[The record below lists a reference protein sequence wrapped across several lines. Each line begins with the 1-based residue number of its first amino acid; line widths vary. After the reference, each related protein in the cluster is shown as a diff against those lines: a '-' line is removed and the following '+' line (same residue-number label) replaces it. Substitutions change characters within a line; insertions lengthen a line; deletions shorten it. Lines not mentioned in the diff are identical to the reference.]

1 MVKYTTIFYP
11 RIPMSDS
18 KSVYASFR
26 SIGAYAPPKILSNK
40 DLETMVDTTDEW
52 IVKRTGIKERR
63 IAADDEYTSDMGA
76 KAARLAIERAGI
88 DDGDIDLI
96 ICATVTP
103 DYFNMPSTACVISDK
118 LGIRNV
124 QAFDIS
130 AACSGFV
137 YLLSL
142 AKAFI
147 ESGMKKNVLII
158 GAEKFSSIVDYTD
171 RGTCI
176 LFGDGAGAAI
186 ISATANK
193 EEAIVDIHASADGSY
208 ADFLVTPAPGAI
220 HPVSQEVISE
230 GLNFVQMK
238 GNETFKLA
246 VKTLTKDVIEIL
258 AKNDI
263 KADDIPHFI
272 PHQANYR
279 IIKAVG
285 DALKMREDQVVLTVG
300 KFGNTSAASIPMAVN
315 DIYESG
321 RLKKGEMMLF
331 DTFGGGL
338 TWASAL
344 LPFAGE
350 SYQG

>member
-1 MVKYTTIFYP
+1 M
-11 RIPMSDS
+11 
-18 KSVYASFR
+18 YAKFH
-26 SIGAYAPPKILSNK
+26 SIGAYAPSKVLSNE
-40 DLETMVDTTDEW
+40 DLEKMVDTSNEW
-52 IVKRTGIKERR
+52 ILKRTGISERR
-63 IAADDEYTSDMGA
+63 IAGDDEVTSDMA
-76 KAARLAIERAGI
+76 TEACKIAIDRAGLQKS
-88 DDGDIDLI
+88 DIDLVV
-96 ICATVTP
+96 CATVTP
-103 DYFNMPSTACVISDK
+103 DYFNMPATSCIISDK
-118 LGIRNV
+118 LGIKNV

-137 YLLSL
+137 YALSV

-147 ESGMKKNVLII
+147 ESGMKKHVLIV

-171 RGTCI
+171 RSTCI
-176 LFGDGAGAAI
+176 LFGDGAGASV
-186 ISATANK
+186 ISATEDK
-193 EEAIVDIHASADGSY
+193 SEAMIDVHASADGSY
-208 ADFLVTPAPGAI
+208 ADFLVTPAPGTVN
-220 HPVSQEVISE
+220 PVSQRVIDE

-246 VKTLTKDVIEIL
+246 VKTLTKDVKYIL
-258 AKNDI
+258 KKNNI
-263 KADDIPHFI
+263 NSKDIPHFI

-285 DALKMREDQVVLTVG
+285 DALKMDKEQVVLTVG
-300 KFGNTSAASIPMAVN
+300 KYGNTSAASIPMAIN

-321 RLKKGEMMLF
+321 RLKKGDLMLL

-350 SYQG
+350 TN

>member
-1 MVKYTTIFYP
+1 
-11 RIPMSDS
+11 
-18 KSVYASFR
+18 
-26 SIGAYAPPKILSNK
+26 
-40 DLETMVDTTDEW
+40 
-52 IVKRTGIKERR
+52 VKRTGISERR
-63 IAADDEYTSDMGA
+63 IAAADEYTSDMAA
-76 KAARLAIERAGI
+76 KACELAIERSGVPKEE
-88 DDGDIDLI
+88 IDLI
-96 ICATVTP
+96 VCATVTP
-103 DYFNMPSTACVISDK
+103 DYFNMPSTACIISDK
-118 LGIRNV
+118 IGIRDV

-137 YLLSL
+137 YLLSV

-147 ESGMKKNVLII
+147 ESGMKKNVLIV

-176 LFGDGAGAAI
+176 LFGDGAGAAM
-186 ISATANK
+186 ISATSKK
-193 EEAIVDIHASADGSY
+193 EEAFVDLHASADGSY

-220 HPVSQEVISE
+220 HPASQQVIDE

-246 VKTLTKDVIEIL
+246 VKTLTKDVKEIL
-258 AKNDI
+258 AKNEIESDS
-263 KADDIPHFI
+263 IPHFI

-285 DALKMREDQVVLTVG
+285 DALKMKEEQVVLTVG
-300 KFGNTSAASIPMAVN
+300 KYGNTSAASIPMAIN
-315 DIYESG
+315 DIWESG
-321 RLKKGEMMLF
+321 RLQTGELMLL

-344 LPFAGE
+344 LPFSGKAVN
-350 SYQG
+350 S

>member
-1 MVKYTTIFYP
+1 M
-11 RIPMSDS
+11 
-18 KSVYASFR
+18 YAKFH
-26 SIGAYAPPKILSNK
+26 SIGAYVPSKILSNS
-40 DLETMVDTTDEW
+40 DLEKMVDTSDEW
-52 IVKRTGIKERR
+52 ILKRTGISERR
-63 IAADDEYTSDMGA
+63 IAAADEYTSDMA
-76 KAARLAIERAGI
+76 TKASKLAIERAGLEVS
-88 DDGDIDLI
+88 DIDLVV
-96 ICATVTP
+96 CATVTP
-103 DYFNMPSTACVISDK
+103 DYFNMPATACLISDK
-118 LGIRNV
+118 LGIKNI

-137 YLLSL
+137 YALTV
-142 AKAFI
+142 AKAFV
-147 ESGMKKNVLII
+147 ESGMKKHVLIV

-186 ISATANK
+186 ISATEDK
-193 EEAIVDIHASADGSY
+193 SEALIDVHASADGSY
-208 ADFLVTPAPGAI
+208 ADFLMTPAPGSI
-220 HPVSQEVISE
+220 HPVSQQVIDE

-246 VKTLTKDVIEIL
+246 VKTLTKDVKDIL
-258 AKNDI
+258 AKNNI
-263 KADDIPHFI
+263 VSEDIPHFI

-285 DALKMREDQVVLTVG
+285 DALKMKEEQVVLTVG
-300 KFGNTSAASIPMAVN
+300 KYGNTSAASIPMAIN
-315 DIYESG
+315 DIWESG
-321 RLKKGEMMLF
+321 RLKKGELMLL

-350 SYQG
+350 SRV